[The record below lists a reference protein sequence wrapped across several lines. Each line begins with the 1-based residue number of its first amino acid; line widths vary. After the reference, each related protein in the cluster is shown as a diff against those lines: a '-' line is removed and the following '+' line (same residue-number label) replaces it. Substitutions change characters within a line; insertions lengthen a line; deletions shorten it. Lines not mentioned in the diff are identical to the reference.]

1 MDCDYNIFTI
11 NRLLLYITAVYM
23 CLMEPFESFMKTAI
37 APMTGYL
44 KIFNAILIAEINLKG
59 PKIFRF
65 GSKSNILD

>member
-1 MDCDYNIFTI
+1 
-11 NRLLLYITAVYM
+11 M

-44 KIFNAILIAEINLKG
+44 KIFNAILIAERNLKR